1 MSRTA
6 TDAIQPGLWRHSREA
21 VLESHPP
28 RARVLGGGGQIT
40 FAQQAGIASGTGPP
54 ESQRD
59 PMALTG
65 EGYACA
71 IVVNDLIGIV
81 AYAPAGM
88 GLSVS

>member
-1 MSRTA
+1 
-6 TDAIQPGLWRHSREA
+6 
-21 VLESHPP
+21 
-28 RARVLGGGGQIT
+28 
-40 FAQQAGIASGTGPP
+40 
-54 ESQRD
+54 
-59 PMALTG
+59 MALTG